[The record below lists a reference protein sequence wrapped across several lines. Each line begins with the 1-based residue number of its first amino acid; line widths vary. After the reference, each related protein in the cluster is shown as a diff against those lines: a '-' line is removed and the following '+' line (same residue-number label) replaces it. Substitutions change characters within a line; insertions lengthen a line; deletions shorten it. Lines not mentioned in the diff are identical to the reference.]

1 MEIELKYLLK
11 DDFAKD
17 RILEDDHLCEIKD
30 SGSDATIHMRAIY
43 YDTKD
48 GDLRKIHMALRS
60 RYENDRIVVTLKW
73 RGNAEDGLHIRGEFN
88 VPADDDFPENPD
100 INIFRE
106 SEIFDELEA
115 AVGGER
121 LIPIMEMDFIRKQ
134 IGVDTGSSISVVSL
148 DEGKIYAAGKE
159 ADILELEIELYS
171 GDCDDMIALG
181 QELASKYNLA
191 ASDES
196 KFRRGLELMEL
207 SDSKAE

>member
-30 SGSDATIHMRAIY
+30 SNSDETIQMKAIY
-43 YDTKD
+43 YDTEN
-48 GDLRKIHMALRS
+48 GDLRKIHVALRS

-73 RGNAEDGLHIRGEFN
+73 RGNAEDGLHIRGELN

-100 INIFRE
+100 ISIFRE
-106 SEIFDELEA
+106 SEIFGELEA
-115 AVGGER
+115 AVGDR
-121 LIPIMEMDFIRKQ
+121 KLVPIMEMDFVRKQ
-134 IGVDTGSSISVVSL
+134 IGVDTGKSISVVSL

-171 GDCDDMIALG
+171 GEREDMIALG
-181 QELASKYNLA
+181 QELASKYNLVT
-191 ASDES
+191 SDKS
-196 KFRRGLELMEL
+196 KFRRGLELMEV
-207 SDSKAE
+207 